1 MKNIL
6 EQLKNIS
13 KDFSKEII
21 DLVNDLYT
29 NKQTQIMMIGSHGT
43 GKSTLANKLAEEL
56 DLTVVESVARILDK
70 PLEYISSEITRQEII
85 CETSIWDFKRWK
97 NVDAV
102 FTRTPL
108 DTLAYAMS
116 LPYSNK
122 REELMEDVTT
132 KIIHD
137 TDVMKMIRNGIF
149 VYLPI
154 EFGLEDD
161 GTRPIGDTYQKL
173 IDENMRRVLNQFG
186 ITPLVVTGSVEER
199 VRTVLEYIDKSSI

>member
-1 MKNIL
+1 MENIL

-21 DLVNDLYT
+21 GLVNDIY
-29 NKQTQIMMIGSHGT
+29 NDKPTQIMMIGSHGT
-43 GKSTLANKLAEEL
+43 GKSTLANKLSEEL
-56 DLTVVESVARILDK
+56 DLTVVESVARILDT
-70 PLEYISSEITRQEII
+70 PLEYISSEITRQAII
-85 CETSIWDFKRWK
+85 CNTSIWDFKRWK
-97 NVDAV
+97 DVDAV
-102 FTRTPL
+102 FARTPL

-122 REELMEDVTT
+122 REELVCSVAYEITHDKDIMRM
-132 KIIHD
+132 IH
-137 TDVMKMIRNGIF
+137 NGIF

-161 GTRPIGDTYQKL
+161 GTRPMGDTYQKL
-173 IDENMRRVLNQFG
+173 VDENMRRVLNQFN

-199 VRTVLEYIDKSSI
+199 VKTVLEHIDKSSI